1 MLHGASSH
9 WPLMH
14 TSKAFSGEVEQIH
27 LRCDCHKR
35 FKSGL
40 IFFVLKLMSFYLI
53 CKEQEGYSSISSA
66 SSNCSHQTSDSHR
79 FILSTRFEASA
90 CFSPRLFVLVR
101 LTLRSIA
108 VPCCFLLQ
116 ALHFFSSPPFIPSY
130 VLCLIHK
137 YLE

>member
-9 WPLMH
+9 WPLIH
-14 TSKAFSGEVEQIH
+14 TSKAFSVDVELIR
-27 LRCDCHKR
+27 LRCDCR
-35 FKSGL
+35 MRLKSWL
-40 IFFVLKLMSFYLI
+40 IFLVLKLTSFCLI
-53 CKEQEGYSSISSA
+53 CKEQTGYSIISSA
-66 SSNCSHQTSDSHR
+66 SSSCSHQTSDSHR

-130 VLCLIHK
+130 MLCLIHK